1 MAGQG
6 RSIRWGLIFLGLIL
20 AVISAAWFLTPLK
33 ATVLDAIA
41 GGSGG
46 GVARTAAK
54 GARQDTSTLDMLNT
68 ALDAA
73 NAFFGA
79 IGLFMTL
86 RGLRGQSQR
95 QG

>member
-6 RSIRWGLIFLGLIL
+6 RTIRWGLIFLGLLL
-20 AVISAAWFLTPLK
+20 AAFSAAWFLTPLK
-33 ATVLDAIA
+33 ATVLEAL
-41 GGSGG
+41 GSGGG
-46 GVARTAAK
+46 GVARTAARS
-54 GARQDTSTLDMLNT
+54 ARHDTSALDMLNT

-86 RGLRGQSQR
+86 RGLRGQKQR

>member
-1 MAGQG
+1 MAANSGKT
-6 RSIRWGLIFLGLIL
+6 RWGLILFGLCL
-20 AVISAAWFLTPLK
+20 AGLSAAWFLTPLS
-33 ATVLDAIA
+33 TMVVDALS
-41 GGSGG
+41 GGG

-54 GARQDTSTLDMLNT
+54 GARPDKSSWDMVNT

-86 RGLRGQSQR
+86 RGLRGQKQR